1 MFIDSSNKSFYE
13 LCMFLV
19 QGFSLRKEKVPVF
32 TEDRMTGSDKCCK
45 EGSEVKAE
53 ERQKR

>member
-13 LCMFLV
+13 LSMFLV

-32 TEDRMTGSDKCCK
+32 TENRMTGSDKCCK